1 MYEAGLIGW
10 DMKAVIF
17 GNGIIEDYSYYADY
31 IKDADYIICADGG
44 AYHAKRLGLKPDVL
58 LGDFDS
64 LGRDDFSY
72 FVNMGIE
79 VLKFPV
85 QKDMTDTELAIE
97 HAAEKGC
104 DAVVL
109 IGALGSRADHSLA
122 NIMLLKK
129 MLDMGIKGMIVDENN
144 EIMLINDRIV
154 LEENGFS
161 NVSLIPITEK
171 VEGVTTSGL
180 YYPLDGATI
189 NMGSTWGIS
198 NKFVSGRAEVSIT
211 KGLMLV
217 VKSRD

>member
-1 MYEAGLIGW
+1 
-10 DMKAVIF
+10 MKAVIF
-17 GNGIIEDYSYYADY
+17 SSGRIENYSYYVDY

-44 AYHAKRLGLKPDVL
+44 AYHAKKLGLKPDVL

-64 LGRDDFSY
+64 VRRDDFSY

-85 QKDMTDTELAIE
+85 KKDMTDTELAVE
-97 HAAEKGC
+97 HAVEKGC
-104 DAVVL
+104 DVIILV
-109 IGALGSRADHSLA
+109 GALGSRADHSIA
-122 NIMLLKK
+122 NVMLLKK
-129 MLDMGIKGMIVDENN
+129 MLDMGVKGMIVDESN
-144 EIMLINDRIV
+144 EIMLINDRII
-154 LEENGFS
+154 LEGDCYT

-180 YYPLDGATI
+180 YYPLHGATI

-198 NKFVSGRAEVSIT
+198 NKFVSNRAEVSIT